1 MELSNQFG
9 VKRFN
14 LRQVIDRAFRL
25 CKLLPEQITSE
36 KQDIARDVLFLV
48 LQHLPN
54 KGLLTSTIKRKILGL
69 QVGQPI
75 VDLPF
80 SVIDTLNVNYRSV
93 NRVTGGT
100 PSSSSGVASN
110 AFDSDFATACVTTS
124 PNGFISYDFVTAT
137 QITTV
142 GIRFSGQQYLKLKY
156 QTSEDGTTWTDAY
169 EVAPA
174 NRAVAQLYANDEW
187 LWFDVPRAQARR
199 YSRVLETSGGTL
211 AVSELVFGNTPTE
224 VPMARLNRDDYSN
237 LPNKYFPGRPVQYWL
252 DRQTEGC
259 RLNTYPVADATS
271 QYGHIIMYV
280 KSMIMD
286 SVDMDQDVDMPYRWY
301 DALCYRMATEL
312 ANELPEVR
320 EDMAINLEGKARSRE
335 LEAKTEDRDN
345 SPVYFQPQIAVYTK

>member
-1 MELSNQFG
+1 MDLSNQFG
-9 VKRFN
+9 VKQFN

-36 KQDIARDVLFLV
+36 KQDIARDVLFLA

-54 KGLLTSTIKRKILGL
+54 KGLLTSTVKKKVFGL

-75 VDLPF
+75 LDLPF

-100 PSSSSGVASN
+100 PASSSGVAAN
-110 AFDSDFATACVTTS
+110 AFDGNFATACVTTA
-124 PNGFISYDFVTAT
+124 PNGNISYDFVNAT
-137 QITTV
+137 QITAV
-142 GIRFSGQQYLKLKY
+142 GIRFQGRQYLKLKY
-156 QTSEDGTTWTDAY
+156 QTSDDGSTWIDQY
-169 EVAPA
+169 EVIPA
-174 NRAVAQLYANDEW
+174 NRAVAQLYENDEW

-199 YSRVLETSGGTL
+199 YSRILETSGGVL
-211 AVSELVFGNTPTE
+211 SVQELVFGNTPTE
-224 VPMARLNRDDYSN
+224 VPMARLNRDDYMN

-252 DRQTEGC
+252 DRQSTGC
-259 RLNTYPVADATS
+259 RLNVYPVTDSTAE
-271 QYGHIIMYV
+271 YGQITMYV

-286 SVDMDQDVDMPYRWY
+286 AVNMDEEIDMPYRWY
-301 DALCYRMATEL
+301 DALCYRLAVEI

-345 SPVYFQPQIAVYTK
+345 SPSYFQPEIGVYTR